1 MAVSVQFLQL
11 LYLKMYNEMLGGINF
26 LRLFS
31 KPPEAGT
38 VGSVDGQHQGHL
50 EGVGNGWCW
59 GPVRYLPTRSVLGWG
74 GGWGSEGL

>member
-31 KPPEAGT
+31 KPLKQA
-38 VGSVDGQHQGHL
+38 Q
-50 EGVGNGWCW
+50 W
-59 GPVRYLPTRSVLGWG
+59 GL
-74 GGWGSEGL
+74 